1 MKIIVLT
8 LLVCLCGSVL
18 AQVKTEKISR
28 TITFEK
34 IGPQSAL
41 ILANINGSIVA
52 EGYSGSEILMEVE
65 KTISAKSA
73 DQLEVGIKTL
83 DLGLIDRGDTII
95 LYVKGVTHGFG
106 RQNNNNNS
114 DTGGWGYDW
123 RDKEADDLGFDF
135 KMNFRIRIPETL
147 NLVVST
153 INEGDVKVSHVSAK
167 VIANNINGSISL
179 EQVSSSVKANTI
191 NGDVDVTYSRNPAS
205 DCRFYTLNGNINAS
219 FRKGLSSTVSF
230 KSFNGEF
237 FTNLPGLNPLPVE
250 VRRSSTEKGTRYEIN
265 GNQFK
270 AGSGGPRLDFE
281 TFNGNVY
288 LREQ

>member
-1 MKIIVLT
+1 MKVIVLT
-8 LLVCLCGSVL
+8 LLVCLCGTVL
-18 AQVKTEKISR
+18 AQVKSEKISR

-34 IGPQSAL
+34 IGPQSVL
-41 ILANINGSIVA
+41 ILANINGSIAV
-52 EGYSGSEILMEVE
+52 EGYSGSDVVMEVE
-65 KTISAKSA
+65 KTISAKSP
-73 DQLEVGIKTL
+73 DRLEVGIKTL
-83 DLGLIDRGDTII
+83 DLGVIDRGDTMI

-106 RQNNNNNS
+106 RRNNSNS

-123 RDKEADDLGFDF
+123 RDKEMDDLGFDF
-135 KMNFRIRIPETL
+135 KMNFRIRIPGAL

-153 INEGDVKVSHVSAK
+153 INEGDVKVSNVSAK

-191 NGDVDVTYSRNPAS
+191 NGDVDVTYSRNPVS
-205 DCRFYTLNGNINAS
+205 DCRFYTLNGNITAS

-237 FTNLPGLNPLPVE
+237 FTNLPELNPLPVE
-250 VRRSSTEKGTRYEIN
+250 VRRSNTEKGTRYEIN